1 MTSQAQPRPSLSPRY
16 SVIAA
21 VAGQLRHVIQPSD
34 LTYHGSG
41 SPTVQT
47 QPYDSRASVTQ
58 QLAEKPLATN
68 IVDAEATTTLLAE
81 QLQLPSTTHLD
92 QSLPVSLTMNICN
105 NKLVTTLNL
114 HTLRDT
120 ILPNSNVVKRSH
132 TTHR

>member
-1 MTSQAQPRPSLSPRY
+1 MTSQARPRPSLSPRY
-16 SVIAA
+16 SIIAA

-41 SPTVQT
+41 SPTAQT

-58 QLAEKPLATN
+58 QLAKKPLATN

-105 NKLVTTLNL
+105 NKLVTTLNS

-120 ILPNSNVVKRSH
+120 ILPNSDVVKRSH

>member
-21 VAGQLRHVIQPSD
+21 MAGQLRHVIQPSD

-41 SPTVQT
+41 SPTAQT

-68 IVDAEATTTLLAE
+68 IVDAEATTTLLAG
-81 QLQLPSTTHLD
+81 QLPSTTHLD
-92 QSLPVSLTMNICN
+92 QSLPASLTM
-105 NKLVTTLNL
+105 KYVTINWLLLSNCTP
-114 HTLRDT
+114 LRET
-120 ILPNSNVVKRSH
+120 ILPNFDVVKQSR